1 MSSNIKIGI
10 SPKFHSKAPVFYGGE
25 VNRHIQYLETSV
37 ANWIA
42 QNNAL
47 PFMLP
52 TESSFSS
59 IDEKI
64 LDANSYAE
72 EMDALILQGGVD
84 VHPSL
89 YGVEPNEKYNYD
101 LVRDRY
107 EMNLIEA
114 FLKHRKPILGICRGM
129 QLLNVYFGGN
139 LRFDLEAE
147 GFKKHHDPRLETQN
161 YHQIKIQDNSHLSQI
176 FEGCYEVVSMH
187 HQAIKKLGDGL
198 TVEAIATED
207 NVIEAVSR
215 IDSEMY
221 ILAVQW
227 HPEFHPV
234 DKKDVLNANK
244 LFQQFLK
251 VVKNRKF
258 YGDLSFTNKKKLKI
272 GKSSSLSLG
281 VELELQLLDKT
292 TKDLTPSSKDILST
306 TYSKTK
312 KIKSEIFQSMIEIES
327 SICTNAHEIEKDL
340 SESINILKQSAS
352 AYDVVIGS
360 SGIHPFAL
368 YKDRIITDS
377 PRYRTLIKEKQWIA
391 RRISIFGLH
400 CHVGAQSS
408 EEAISLYNFYL
419 SVAPILLAISA
430 SSPFFQGELTGLES
444 VRSTFF
450 ESIPSGGHPPKL
462 SSWSEFEGML
472 TKMIKSNSI
481 GSHKDLWWDV
491 RPSMNYGTIEIRICD
506 MMPTLKENVVLVAL
520 IHFLGHCYLLDSS
533 SKVWPKLSDW
543 SYRENKWRALRHG
556 LNYEFIYDEA
566 GNTKNV
572 REFLTNIIDHYSG
585 VISDLGYD
593 EKIEYL
599 VEKMLKKTPSQRQID
614 IFEKT
619 NSFQKVV
626 DSYVL

>member
-1 MSSNIKIGI
+1 
-10 SPKFHSKAPVFYGGE
+10 
-25 VNRHIQYLETSV
+25 
-37 ANWIA
+37 
-42 QNNAL
+42 
-47 PFMLP
+47 MLP
-52 TESSFSS
+52 SESSLSKIS
-59 IDEKI
+59 ENI

-89 YGVEPNEKYNYD
+89 YGVDPDPNYKYD

-107 EMNLIEA
+107 EMSLIDA
-114 FLKHRKPILGICRGM
+114 FVKHRKPVLGICRGM

-139 LRFDLEAE
+139 LTLDLETE
-147 GFKKHHDPRLETQN
+147 GFKKHHDPHLETQN

-176 FEGCYEVVSMH
+176 FEGCYEVVSIH

-198 TVEAIATED
+198 SVEAIATED

-227 HPEFHPV
+227 HPEFHQG
-234 DKKDVLNANK
+234 DRKDILNANK

-258 YGDLSFTNKKKLKI
+258 YGDLSLANKKKLKM

-292 TKDLTPSSKDILST
+292 TRDLIPKSKEILSAT
-306 TYSKTK
+306 NSKTK

-327 SICTNAHEIEKDL
+327 SICTNAHEVENDL
-340 SESINILKQSAS
+340 SASINLLKQSAS
-352 AYDVVIGS
+352 DFDVAIGS

-377 PRYRTLIKEKQWIA
+377 PRYRTLIEEKQWIA

-400 CHVGAQSS
+400 CHVGAQSR

-419 SVAPILLAISA
+419 SVAPILLAVSA
-430 SSPFFQGELTGLES
+430 SSPFFQGEQTGLES

-450 ESIPSGGHPPKL
+450 ESIPSGGHPPKF

-472 TKMIKSNSI
+472 AKMIKSNSI
-481 GSHKDLWWDV
+481 GSHKDLWWDI

-520 IHFLGHCYLLDSS
+520 IHFLGHCYLLDSN

-572 REFLTNIIDHYSG
+572 REFLMYIIDHYSG
-585 VISDLGYD
+585 IISDLGYE
-593 EKIEYL
+593 EKIDYL
-599 VEKMLKKTPSQRQID
+599 VETMLKKTPSQRQLD

-619 NSFQKVV
+619 NSFQNVV